1 MNLTFVYV
9 FIAILMLLIVFGNII
24 NNLYFQQ
31 VSVKEE
37 MKSNMSEEINRT
49 SSFEYKPQLY
59 LSSPTKCFDCER
71 QMINPRSFTSD
82 FAWMGK
88 PTKCFDCEK
97 EIIQQQGDFNAG
109 NIGHGTKCFSCEKK
123 LKKNYVNKGKNN
135 ASNCYGY
142 KDIETNDFFS
152 V

>member
-1 MNLTFVYV
+1 
-9 FIAILMLLIVFGNII
+9 MLVIIVGNIT
-24 NNLYFQQ
+24 NKLYFQQ
-31 VSVKEE
+31 VEVQEQMQTNIS
-37 MKSNMSEEINRT
+37 SEEAQV
-49 SSFEYKPQLY
+49 SQFEYKPQLY

-97 EIIQQQGDFNAG
+97 EIIQQQGDYKAG

-123 LKKNYVNKGKNN
+123 LNDNYVNRGKHNT
-135 ASNCYGY
+135 SNCYAY
-142 KDIETNDFFS
+142 KDIEINDFFS